1 MIIKRLVLR
10 AGIALVLAATL
21 ALLGGNLRSMDT
33 VVIDWPHIEAP
44 TLTARRQPALDG
56 HGGHRLAPH
65 RDPDADPRREFDGPD
80 FPDNARRAA
89 EILPNGEVFL
99 IPKPSG
105 TTLTRRSRTS
115 STPS

>member
-10 AGIALVLAATL
+10 AGIALVLSATL

-44 TLTARRQPALDG
+44 TLIL
-56 HGGHRLAPH
+56 GG
-65 RDPDADPRREFDGPD
+65 EFDGPD
-80 FPDNARRAA
+80 FPGNARRAA